1 VVRRLEET
9 AEWACDEAA
18 TRDGIK
24 STGVYV
30 RALLALGREPREVHS
45 LLLSASGGRLYGR
58 IKRILET
65 GKEKDSRMKKIFVVA
80 VVGLVFVANS
90 VNVMLVAQTSDDQP
104 VAEAVEENR
113 TTLRESKS
121 DKPKSDAED
130 TQDNSEDVADKKA
143 VNGNEVDA
151 NAERTRHILKVINQL
166 NFEQDRLKARRLEFE
181 ANRKREL
188 QNKAQTREALD
199 ARAKE
204 EKRLG
209 ELVVQ
214 NITLKLSS

>member
-1 VVRRLEET
+1 
-9 AEWACDEAA
+9 
-18 TRDGIK
+18 
-24 STGVYV
+24 
-30 RALLALGREPREVHS
+30 
-45 LLLSASGGRLYGR
+45 
-58 IKRILET
+58 
-65 GKEKDSRMKKIFVVA
+65 MKKIFVVA